1 MLQADQQY
9 KGVMRLSKA
18 WIGKQSKKV
27 KNRVDR
33 LLVKRFAESIGDLH
47 PFYIDEEF
55 GKNSRYGRNIA
66 PPTFPRTFEYGEI
79 AGVDLPK
86 KGLIHG
92 EETYIYSR
100 PLFVDEE
107 IYCYARIEDYYEK
120 VGKNGGK
127 MGFVIIKRF
136 GEDAKGELIFTE
148 IQNVIITE
156 AVRKEMK
163 V

>member
-1 MLQADQQY
+1 M
-9 KGVMRLSKA
+9 KLSKE
-18 WIGKQSKKV
+18 WIGKQSNKV

-47 PFYIDEEF
+47 PFYVDEEF

-66 PPTFPRTFEYGEI
+66 PPTFPRTLDYGVIE
-79 AGVDLPK
+79 GVELPK

-92 EETYIYSR
+92 EETYIYNR
-100 PLFVDEE
+100 PLLVDEVV
-107 IYCYARIEDYYEK
+107 YCYAKIEDYYEK
-120 VGKNGGK
+120 VAKSGGK

-136 GEDAKGELIFTE
+136 GEDEKGDLIFTE